1 MHTLTQINVRG
12 HLHLFYL
19 FKAHKKGYSSKYPL
33 HACLMHLFW
42 LNRKCSGAGYAPIVK
57 WYLYVIVI
65 CTFIKGTPK
74 LTHVKLLFYLQF
86 TKLQHWVV
94 RAFAKSWLRNEVTA
108 MQLLFGKN
116 EKIEKKCDI
125 IFIVQRSQNGK
136 ETSIDAIN
144 LID

>member
-1 MHTLTQINVRG
+1 MHTLTQINVRE

-42 LNRKCSGAGYAPIVK
+42 LNRKCSGAGYAPILK

-94 RAFAKSWLRNEVTA
+94 RAFAKSWL
-108 MQLLFGKN
+108 GK
-116 EKIEKKCDI
+116 KFKKNVWDSDI
-125 IFIVQRSQNGK
+125 IFIVQSSQKGK

>member
-42 LNRKCSGAGYAPIVK
+42 LNRKCSGAGYAPILK

-94 RAFAKSWLRNEVTA
+94 RAFAKSWL
-108 MQLLFGKN
+108 GKN
-116 EKIEKKCDI
+116 FKKNVWDSDI
-125 IFIVQRSQNGK
+125 IFIVQSSQKGK